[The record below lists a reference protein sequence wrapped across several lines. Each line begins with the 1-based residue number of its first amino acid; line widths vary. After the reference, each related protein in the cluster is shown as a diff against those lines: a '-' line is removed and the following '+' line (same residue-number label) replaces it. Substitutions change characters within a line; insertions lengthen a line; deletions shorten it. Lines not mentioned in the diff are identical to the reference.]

1 MNKYARDLWIRA
13 LDALH
18 TARVDLSVSYD
29 ATASRAYYAAFYA
42 VSAFFAIEGREFT
55 RHKAVQAAV
64 HRDLVNLKRWPASL
78 GEDYSYLLQLR
89 DIGDYGGS
97 QHVMES
103 DAHEAIEAAERILDA
118 VRNDH
123 QELEVSDEE

>member
-18 TARVDLSVSYD
+18 TAKVDLSVSYD

-55 RHKAVQAAV
+55 RHIKQF
-64 HRDLVNLKRWPASL
+64 R
-78 GEDYSYLLQLR
+78 LR
-89 DIGDYGGS
+89 F
-97 QHVMES
+97 
-103 DAHEAIEAAERILDA
+103 IETL
-118 VRNDH
+118 
-123 QELEVSDEE
+123 